1 MQLSRSSPTALIA
14 YDYVLT
20 VRREYILFWK
30 RRKNSAWLLFFTN
43 RYLALLYYVGLAY
56 YRCMFL
62 PYPVS

>member
-1 MQLSRSSPTALIA
+1 MQLDLSSSTALIA

-30 RRKNSAWLLFFTN
+30 RRRNLASLLFFTN

>member
-1 MQLSRSSPTALIA
+1 MQLDLSSPTALIA

-30 RRKNSAWLLFFTN
+30 RRRNLASLLFFTN

-56 YRCMFL
+56 YRCMSL